1 MRQIVRQVETGRE
14 IGEYMRYYTLQELC
28 SESGVSRAT
37 FYRLQTED
45 LDFMVLAEEHS
56 VTGKRGARKYDQ
68 VVLDC
73 LLQRIGQQDP
83 SVPASSPAPDDSAPP
98 APDPDPQPDY
108 HSLYIDALRDENA
121 RLRAE
126 LELRAAEAAELRT
139 QNAQLLMLL
148 AAEKSEKQGLLAA
161 ASEPPR
167 QRSWFGRNKKT

>member
-1 MRQIVRQVETGRE
+1 MRQVVRLVE

-45 LDFMVLAEEHS
+45 LDFMVLAEDHS
-56 VTGKRGARKYDQ
+56 ISGKRGARKYDQ
-68 VVLDC
+68 IVLDY
-73 LLQRIGQQDP
+73 LKKRIGQQDP
-83 SVPASSPAPDDSAPP
+83 PAPAAAPAPDESAPP

-126 LELRAAEAAELRT
+126 LELRTVEAAELRT

-167 QRSWFGRNKKT
+167 RRSWFGRNKKT